1 MDSVALGCPRD
12 SLEGFSQVRTHLT
25 DGAQRSLGDLS
36 GDVSSWEGEA
46 GLPDSCGV
54 SSSMML
60 LCHNVSWGGHGCDRD
75 FSRSSFT
82 SKLQEA
88 SVPSGTART
97 LSEPTGERLQQNL
110 SEHVCRQ
117 PVLRPALCPP
127 TLRYE
132 TLAPDDVQGNKSD
145 VALILKTKR

>member
-97 LSEPTGERLQQNL
+97 LSVEQSCGILTHTGNL
-110 SEHVCRQ
+110 GDAAAQ
-117 PVLRPALCPP
+117 
-127 TLRYE
+127 
-132 TLAPDDVQGNKSD
+132 DQIIN
-145 VALILKTKR
+145 I